1 MQEATFERRLYSNQ
15 LNATQVSAN
24 LAFYREDGHN
34 TRAIRAVHLQ
44 GMRGL

>member
-1 MQEATFERRLYSNQ
+1 MQEATFERLLQSNQ
-15 LNATQVSAN
+15 PSAKQVSAN